1 MNGFK
6 EHPRTISKIRD
17 FLTNTENYTSQNAE
31 PGDYYK
37 AVWCRDAA
45 YILKDQ
51 FLSGHRIE
59 ALQQLKYIWK
69 NQIGSQSQ
77 KLIYGRG
84 SPETDFTPLNA
95 NGDLAQNYYGALP
108 TTIYSD
114 FSEVYALNPD
124 IDSTALMIYVSSWLL
139 NYMIMLNQS
148 AGLRRKES
156 EELNGTLSFLI
167 PFLSRGINY
176 LLSRDVDG
184 DGLLEQNYNEDWMD
198 TVLRDGKIV
207 YSQACWL
214 LGLSSFAKLLYN
226 MNEDKKAKGLLSK
239 ACELIDS
246 IEAKMWSEKNTCY
259 MDVNSD
265 RTLCDGSTDIL
276 YQDTIFYLFA
286 ITEQFPDMIPVSS
299 ENLNI
304 QSYSQITRNRE
315 LSNIVNNAEKVQ
327 ERMIMSLQSL
337 KDRVWLRDIPL
348 VTEKPLQKT
357 GPWIL
362 QAHEYHNYTHW
373 PWITA
378 IELLTRFRCGQI
390 NECNILLSNLFRNN
404 GGSKNGKDKI
414 FYEWVDPS
422 TMAGGGAYPFR
433 TGVSAYR
440 LAAFE
445 IISNHTV

>member
-1 MNGFK
+1 
-6 EHPRTISKIRD
+6 
-17 FLTNTENYTSQNAE
+17 
-31 PGDYYK
+31 
-37 AVWCRDAA
+37 
-45 YILKDQ
+45 
-51 FLSGHRIE
+51 
-59 ALQQLKYIWK
+59 
-69 NQIGSQSQ
+69 SQ

-95 NGDLAQNYYGALP
+95 KGDLAQNFYGALP

-114 FSEVYALNPD
+114 FTEVYALNPD
-124 IDSTALMIYVSSWLL
+124 IDSTALIIYVSSWLL
-139 NYMIMLNQS
+139 NYMIMLNQR
-148 AGLRRKES
+148 GDLRRKES
-156 EELNGTLSFLI
+156 EELAETISFLI
-167 PFLSRGINY
+167 PFLFRGIDY

-184 DGLLEQNYNEDWMD
+184 DGLLEQDYNEDWMD

-226 MNEDKKAKGLLSK
+226 MNEDKKAKRLLSK
-239 ACELIDS
+239 ACELVES
-246 IEAKMWSEKNTCY
+246 IETKMWSEKSTCY
-259 MDVNSD
+259 MDVKSD
-265 RTLCDGSTDIL
+265 RTIADGSTNIL
-276 YQDTIFYLFA
+276 CQDTIFYLFA
-286 ITEQFPDMIPVSS
+286 ITEMFPDVIPTRP
-299 ENLNI
+299 ETLNA
-304 QSYSQITRNRE
+304 QKYSQITRNRE
-315 LSNIVNNAEKVQ
+315 LSNIVNNAKKIQ

-378 IELLTRFRCGQI
+378 IELLTRFRYGQI

-404 GGSKNGKDKI
+404 GESKNGNDKI

-422 TMAGGGAYPFR
+422 TLTGGGAYPFR
-433 TGVSAYR
+433 TGISAYR

>member
-1 MNGFK
+1 
-6 EHPRTISKIRD
+6 
-17 FLTNTENYTSQNAE
+17 
-31 PGDYYK
+31 
-37 AVWCRDAA
+37 
-45 YILKDQ
+45 
-51 FLSGHRIE
+51 
-59 ALQQLKYIWK
+59 
-69 NQIGSQSQ
+69 
-77 KLIYGRG
+77 
-84 SPETDFTPLNA
+84 
-95 NGDLAQNYYGALP
+95 
-108 TTIYSD
+108 
-114 FSEVYALNPD
+114 
-124 IDSTALMIYVSSWLL
+124 MIYVSSWLL

-348 VTEKPLQKT
+348 ITEKPLQKT

>member
-6 EHPRTISKIRD
+6 EPRTISKIRN
-17 FLTNTENYTSQNAE
+17 FLNATENYISQNAE

-51 FLSGHRIE
+51 FLSGHRMA

-84 SPETDFTPLNA
+84 SPETDFTALNA
-95 NGDLAQNYYGALP
+95 NDDLVQKFCGALP

-124 IDSTALMIYVSSWLL
+124 IDSTALIIYVSSWLL
-139 NYMIMLNQS
+139 NYMIMLNQC
-148 AGLRRKES
+148 GDLRRKES
-156 EELNGTLSFLI
+156 EELVATIPFLI
-167 PFLSRGINY
+167 PFLLRGIDY

-184 DGLLEQNYNEDWMD
+184 DGLLEQDYNEDWMD

-226 MNEDKKAKGLLSK
+226 VNEDKKAKRLLSK
-239 ACELIDS
+239 ACELIES
-246 IEAKMWSEKNTCY
+246 IEAKMWSEKSTCY
-259 MDVNSD
+259 MDVKSD
-265 RTLCDGSTDIL
+265 RTISDGSTDIL

-286 ITEQFPDMIPVSS
+286 ITEMFPEMIPTRP
-299 ENLNI
+299 ENLNA
-304 QSYSQITRNRE
+304 QKYSQITRNRE
-315 LSNIVNNAEKVQ
+315 LSNIVNNTEKIQ
-327 ERMIMSLQSL
+327 ERMIKSLQSL

-348 VTEKPLQKT
+348 VTEKPLLKT

-378 IELLTRFRCGQI
+378 IELLTRFRYGQI

-404 GGSKNGKDKI
+404 GGSKNGNDKI

-422 TMAGGGAYPFR
+422 TLTGGGAYPFR
-433 TGVSAYR
+433 TGISAYR
-440 LAAFE
+440 LTAFE
-445 IISNHTV
+445 IISNHKV

>member
-6 EHPRTISKIRD
+6 EPRTISKIRN
-17 FLTNTENYTSQNAE
+17 FLNATENYISQNAE

-51 FLSGHRIE
+51 FLSGHRMV

-69 NQIGSQSQ
+69 NQIGNQSQ

-95 NGDLAQNYYGALP
+95 NGDLTQNFYGALP

-124 IDSTALMIYVSSWLL
+124 IDSTALIIYVTSWLL
-139 NYMIMLNQS
+139 NYMIMLNQC
-148 AGLRRKES
+148 GDLRLKES
-156 EELNGTLSFLI
+156 EELVETTSFLI
-167 PFLSRGINY
+167 PFLFRGIDY

-184 DGLLEQNYNEDWMD
+184 DGLLEQDYNEDWMD
-198 TVLRDGKIV
+198 TVLRGGKIV

-214 LGLSSFAKLLYN
+214 LGLSSFAKLLYKV
-226 MNEDKKAKGLLSK
+226 NEDDKKAKRLLSK
-239 ACELIDS
+239 ACELVDS
-246 IEAKMWSEKNTCY
+246 IEAKMWSDKSRCY
-259 MDVNSD
+259 MDVKSD
-265 RTLCDGSTDIL
+265 RTISDGSTDIL

-286 ITEQFPDMIPVSS
+286 ITEMFPDMRPAKSGT
-299 ENLNI
+299 LNT
-304 QSYSQITRNRE
+304 QKNSQITQNSD
-315 LSNIVNNAEKVQ
+315 LSNIVSNAEKIQ

-348 VTEKPLQKT
+348 VTEKPLLKT

-378 IELLTRFRCGQI
+378 IELLTRFRYGQI

-404 GGSKNGKDKI
+404 GGSKKGNDKI

-422 TMAGGGAYPFR
+422 TLTGGGAYPFR
-433 TGVSAYR
+433 TGISAYR

-445 IISNHTV
+445 IISNHTI

>member
-6 EHPRTISKIRD
+6 EPRTIRKIRN
-17 FLTNTENYTSQNAE
+17 FLNTTENYISQNAE

-51 FLSGHRIE
+51 FLSGHRIA

-84 SPETDFTPLNA
+84 SPKTDFTPLNA
-95 NGDLAQNYYGALP
+95 HDDLAKNFYGALP
-108 TTIYSD
+108 TTIYSE

-124 IDSTALMIYVSSWLL
+124 IDSTALIIYVSSWLL
-139 NYMIMLNQS
+139 NYMIMVNQC
-148 AGLRRKES
+148 GDLRRKES
-156 EELNGTLSFLI
+156 EELTESISFLI
-167 PFLSRGINY
+167 PFLFRGIDY

-184 DGLLEQNYNEDWMD
+184 DGLLEQDYNEDWMD

-226 MNEDKKAKGLLSK
+226 VNEDKKAKRLLSK
-239 ACELIDS
+239 TCELVDS
-246 IEAKMWSEKNTCY
+246 IEAKMWSEKSTCY
-259 MDVNSD
+259 MDVKSD
-265 RTLCDGSTDIL
+265 STISDGSTDIL

-286 ITEQFPDMIPVSS
+286 ITELFPDTIPAKSKT
-299 ENLNI
+299 LNA
-304 QSYSQITRNRE
+304 QKYSQITRNRE
-315 LSNIVNNAEKVQ
+315 LSNIVNNAKKIQ

-337 KDRVWLRDIPL
+337 KDRVWLKDIPL

-378 IELLTRFRCGQI
+378 IELLTRFRYGQI

-404 GGSKNGKDKI
+404 GESKNGNDKI

-422 TMAGGGAYPFR
+422 TLTGGGAYPFR
-433 TGVSAYR
+433 TGISAYR

>member
-6 EHPRTISKIRD
+6 EPRTISKIRN
-17 FLTNTENYTSQNAE
+17 FLNATENYISQNAE

-51 FLSGHRIE
+51 FLSGHRMA

-84 SPETDFTPLNA
+84 SPETDFTALNA
-95 NGDLAQNYYGALP
+95 NDDLAQKFCGALP

-124 IDSTALMIYVSSWLL
+124 IDSTALIIYVSSWLL
-139 NYMIMLNQS
+139 NYMIMLNQC
-148 AGLRRKES
+148 GDLRRKES
-156 EELNGTLSFLI
+156 EELVATIPFLI
-167 PFLSRGINY
+167 PFLLRGIDY

-184 DGLLEQNYNEDWMD
+184 DGLLEQDYNEDWMD

-226 MNEDKKAKGLLSK
+226 VNEDKKAKRLLSK
-239 ACELIDS
+239 ACELIES
-246 IEAKMWSEKNTCY
+246 IEAKMWSEKSTCY
-259 MDVNSD
+259 MDVKSD
-265 RTLCDGSTDIL
+265 RTISDGSTDIL

-286 ITEQFPDMIPVSS
+286 ITEMFPEMIPTRP
-299 ENLNI
+299 ENLNA
-304 QSYSQITRNRE
+304 QKYSQITRNRE
-315 LSNIVNNAEKVQ
+315 LSNIVNNTEKIQ
-327 ERMIMSLQSL
+327 ERMIKSLQSL

-348 VTEKPLQKT
+348 VTEKPLLKT

-378 IELLTRFRCGQI
+378 IELLTRFRYGQI

-404 GGSKNGKDKI
+404 GGSKNGNDKI

-422 TMAGGGAYPFR
+422 TLTGGGAYPFR
-433 TGVSAYR
+433 TGISAYR
-440 LAAFE
+440 LTAFE
-445 IISNHTV
+445 IISNHKV

>member
-6 EHPRTISKIRD
+6 EPRTISKIRN
-17 FLTNTENYTSQNAE
+17 FLTTTENYISQNAE

-51 FLSGHRIE
+51 FLSGRRIA

-95 NGDLAQNYYGALP
+95 NGDLAQNFYGALP

-139 NYMIMLNQS
+139 NYMLRLNKS
-148 AGLRRKES
+148 AG
-156 EELNGTLSFLI
+156 LNGTLSYLI
-167 PFLSRGINY
+167 PFLFRGIDY

-184 DGLLEQNYNEDWMD
+184 DGLLEQHYNEDWMD

-265 RTLCDGSTDIL
+265 RTICDGSTDIL

-348 VTEKPLQKT
+348 ITEKPLQKT

>member
-6 EHPRTISKIRD
+6 EPRTISKIRN
-17 FLTNTENYTSQNAE
+17 FLNATENYISQNAE

-51 FLSGHRIE
+51 FLSGHRMA

-95 NGDLAQNYYGALP
+95 NDDLVQKFCGALP

-124 IDSTALMIYVSSWLL
+124 IDSTALIIYVSSWLL
-139 NYMIMLNQS
+139 NYMIMLNQC
-148 AGLRRKES
+148 GDLRRKES
-156 EELNGTLSFLI
+156 EELVETISFLI
-167 PFLSRGINY
+167 PFLFRGIDY

-184 DGLLEQNYNEDWMD
+184 DGLLEQDYNEDWMD

-226 MNEDKKAKGLLSK
+226 VNEDKKAKRLLSK
-239 ACELIDS
+239 ACELVDS
-246 IEAKMWSEKNTCY
+246 IETKMWSEKSTCY
-259 MDVNSD
+259 MDVKSD
-265 RTLCDGSTDIL
+265 RTISDGSTDIL

-286 ITEQFPDMIPVSS
+286 ITEMFPEMIPTRP
-299 ENLNI
+299 ENLNA
-304 QSYSQITRNRE
+304 QKYSQITRNRE
-315 LSNIVNNAEKVQ
+315 LSNIVNNTEKIQ
-327 ERMIMSLQSL
+327 ERMIKSLQSL

-348 VTEKPLQKT
+348 VTEKPLLKT

-378 IELLTRFRCGQI
+378 IELLTRFRYGQI

-404 GGSKNGKDKI
+404 GGSKNGNDKI

-422 TMAGGGAYPFR
+422 TLTGGGAYPFR
-433 TGVSAYR
+433 TGISAYR
-440 LAAFE
+440 LTAFE
-445 IISNHTV
+445 IISNHKV

>member
-6 EHPRTISKIRD
+6 EPRTISKIRN
-17 FLTNTENYTSQNAE
+17 FLTTTENYISQNAE

-51 FLSGHRIE
+51 FLSGRRIA

-95 NGDLAQNYYGALP
+95 NGDLAQNFYGALP

-139 NYMIMLNQS
+139 NYMLMLNQS

-156 EELNGTLSFLI
+156 EELNGMLSFLI
-167 PFLSRGINY
+167 PFLFRGIDY

-184 DGLLEQNYNEDWMD
+184 DGLLEQDYNEDWMD

-239 ACELIDS
+239 ACEVIDS

-259 MDVNSD
+259 MDVKSD
-265 RTLCDGSTDIL
+265 RTKSDGSTDIL

-286 ITEQFPDMIPVSS
+286 ITEQFPDMTPVSS
-299 ENLNI
+299 ESLNV
-304 QSYSQITRNRE
+304 QSYSQITRNKE

-327 ERMIMSLQSL
+327 KRMIMSLQSL
-337 KDRVWLRDIPL
+337 KDRVWLRGIPL

-390 NECNILLSNLFRNN
+390 NECNILLSNLFRNTGN
-404 GGSKNGKDKI
+404 SKNGNDKI
-414 FYEWVDPS
+414 FYEWVDPR
-422 TMAGGGAYPFR
+422 TLAGGGAYPFR
-433 TGVSAYR
+433 TGISAYR

>member
-6 EHPRTISKIRD
+6 EPRTISKIRN
-17 FLTNTENYTSQNAE
+17 FLNTTENYISQNAV

-37 AVWCRDAA
+37 AVWCRDAS

-51 FLSGHRIE
+51 FLSGHRMA

-95 NGDLAQNYYGALP
+95 NDDLPQNFYGALP

-124 IDSTALMIYVSSWLL
+124 IDSTALIIYVSSWLL
-139 NYMIMLNQS
+139 NYMIMLNQC
-148 AGLRRKES
+148 GDLMRKES
-156 EELNGTLSFLI
+156 EELAETISFLI
-167 PFLSRGINY
+167 PFLFRGIDY

-184 DGLLEQNYNEDWMD
+184 DGLLEQDYNEDWMD
-198 TVLRDGKIV
+198 TVLRYGKIV

-226 MNEDKKAKGLLSK
+226 LNEDKKAKRLLSK
-239 ACELIDS
+239 ACELVNS
-246 IEAKMWSEKNTCY
+246 IETKMWSEKSTCY
-259 MDVNSD
+259 MDVKSD
-265 RTLCDGSTDIL
+265 RTISDGSTDIL

-286 ITEQFPDMIPVSS
+286 ITEMFPDIIPTKS
-299 ENLNI
+299 ETLNT
-304 QSYSQITRNRE
+304 QKYSQITRNRK
-315 LSNIVNNAEKVQ
+315 LSNIVNNAEKIQ
-327 ERMIMSLQSL
+327 ERTLMSLQSL

-348 VTEKPLQKT
+348 VPEKPPLKT

-378 IELLTRFRCGQI
+378 IELLTRFRYGQI
-390 NECNILLSNLFRNN
+390 NECNILLTNLFRNN
-404 GGSKNGKDKI
+404 GGSKKGSDKI

-422 TMAGGGAYPFR
+422 TLTGGGAYPFR
-433 TGVSAYR
+433 TGISAYR
-440 LAAFE
+440 LAAYE
-445 IISNHTV
+445 IISSHTV

>member
-6 EHPRTISKIRD
+6 EPRTISKIRN
-17 FLTNTENYTSQNAE
+17 FLNATENYTSQNAE

-37 AVWCRDAA
+37 ATWCRDAA

-51 FLSGHRIE
+51 FLSGHRMA

-95 NGDLAQNYYGALP
+95 NDDLAQNFYGALP

-114 FSEVYALNPD
+114 FTEVYALNPD
-124 IDSTALMIYVSSWLL
+124 IDSTALIIYVSSWLL
-139 NYMIMLNQS
+139 NYMIMLNQR
-148 AGLRRKES
+148 GDLRRKES
-156 EELNGTLSFLI
+156 EELAETISFLI
-167 PFLSRGINY
+167 PFLFRGIDY

-184 DGLLEQNYNEDWMD
+184 DGLLEQDYNEDWMD

-226 MNEDKKAKGLLSK
+226 MNEDKKAKRLLSK
-239 ACELIDS
+239 ACELVES
-246 IEAKMWSEKNTCY
+246 IETKMWSEKSTCY
-259 MDVNSD
+259 MDVKSD
-265 RTLCDGSTDIL
+265 RTIADGSTNIL
-276 YQDTIFYLFA
+276 CQDTIFYLFA
-286 ITEQFPDMIPVSS
+286 ITEMFPDVIPTRP
-299 ENLNI
+299 ETLNA
-304 QSYSQITRNRE
+304 QKYSQITRNRE
-315 LSNIVNNAEKVQ
+315 LSNIVNNAKKIQ

-337 KDRVWLRDIPL
+337 KDRVWLKDIPL

-378 IELLTRFRCGQI
+378 IELLTRFRYGQI

-404 GGSKNGKDKI
+404 GESKNGNDKI

-422 TMAGGGAYPFR
+422 TLTGGGAYPFR
-433 TGVSAYR
+433 TGISAYR

>member
-51 FLSGHRIE
+51 FLSGHRMV

-124 IDSTALMIYVSSWLL
+124 IDSTALIIYVSSWLL

-148 AGLRRKES
+148 GDLKPRES
-156 EELNGTLSFLI
+156 EELVETISFLI
-167 PFLSRGINY
+167 PFLFRGIDY
-176 LLSRDVDG
+176 LLSRDVDE
-184 DGLLEQNYNEDWMD
+184 DALLEQDYNEDWMD

-259 MDVNSD
+259 MDVNSH
-265 RTLCDGSTDIL
+265 RTISDGSTDIL

-286 ITEQFPDMIPVSS
+286 ITEQFPDMIPISS

-304 QSYSQITRNRE
+304 QSSQITRNRE

-327 ERMIMSLQSL
+327 ERMIMSLQSI

-404 GGSKNGKDKI
+404 GSKNGRDKI

-422 TMAGGGAYPFR
+422 TLAGGGAYPFR
-433 TGVSAYR
+433 TGISAYR
-440 LAAFE
+440 VAAFE